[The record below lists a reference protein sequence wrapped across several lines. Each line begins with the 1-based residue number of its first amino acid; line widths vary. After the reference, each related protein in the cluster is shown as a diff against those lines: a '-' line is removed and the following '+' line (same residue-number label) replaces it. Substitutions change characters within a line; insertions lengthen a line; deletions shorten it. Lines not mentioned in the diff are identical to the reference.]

1 MGLLAYCKR
10 MSVVLH
16 EDLILSDLDSDT
28 GVYEIDFDVLW
39 YEKEVNLAKSRL
51 FEISIW
57 NFRHF
62 YPQKRNLEG
71 LYLALND
78 LITKEGRNAD
88 IINASRDSAKKAD
101 LKHISQ
107 KYFAKMDALDT
118 IISKQKYP

>member
-1 MGLLAYCKR
+1 
-10 MSVVLH
+10 MSAGNV
-16 EDLILSDLDSDT
+16 ESA
-28 GVYEIDFDVLW
+28 
-39 YEKEVNLAKSRL
+39 EKYGPGWP
-51 FEISIW
+51 ISC
-57 NFRHF
+57 
-62 YPQKRNLEG
+62 RNLEG